1 MKTGLALA
9 GMVLTTT
16 AALAEPQVVR
26 LMDDKVATIT
36 AADGMEVLSISAS
49 GSEQVEMLSGAEVD
63 IVAVADG
70 TENEALFGAP
80 LVIAEVTGT
89 QTCED
94 GDPLDYYV
102 VKLGL
107 FPEDPFGPVKS
118 CVHLAAAA
126 EDGVVTLTAPLDR
139 PDAPSWT
146 WTAATGFV
154 QKEN

>member
-1 MKTGLALA
+1 MRTGLALA
-9 GMVLTTT
+9 GMILTTT

-70 TENEALFGAP
+70 GENEALFGAP
-80 LVIAEVTGT
+80 LVVASVTGT
-89 QTCED
+89 QTCD
-94 GDPLDYYV
+94 GGDPLDYYV

-107 FPEDPFGPVKS
+107 FPEDPFGPLTS
-118 CVHLAAAA
+118 CVPLAVKA
-126 EDGVVTLTAPLDR
+126 EDGVVTLIAPGR
-139 PDAPSWT
+139 PDVPSWT

-154 QKEN
+154 QREN